1 MARAART
8 TTSRSA
14 TAARGSSSNG
24 SATKR
29 PARKKA
35 AGSTSAPKPTLVL
48 LVRHGKTPTT
58 GAVLP
63 GRTKGLHLAPE
74 GVAQAER
81 AAERIAGLGEGRVSA
96 VYASPMERTQETAK
110 PIAKAVGLRVRTA
123 KGLIEADFGKWTG
136 KKLSDLRKLP
146 EWDTVQRY
154 PSGFR
159 FPGGESFAEMQTR
172 MVGQITDLVAKHPG
186 ETIVATSH
194 ADTIKAAVAHAM
206 GTHLDHFQRIVIGQ
220 CSISAILYSST
231 GPVVLAVNS
240 TGDDLSTLVP
250 S

>member
-1 MARAART
+1 MARAST
-8 TTSRSA
+8 T
-14 TAARGSSSNG
+14 
-24 SATKR
+24 
-29 PARKKA
+29 KKA
-35 AGSTSAPKPTLVL
+35 ATPKKAGPRKKGADAPKPTMVF

-63 GRTKGLHLAPE
+63 GRAKGLHLAPE

-81 AAERIAGLGEGRVSA
+81 AAERLAGLGSGRIDA
-96 VYASPMERTQETAK
+96 VYASPMERTQETAR
-110 PIAKAVGLRVRTA
+110 PIAKALGLRVRTA
-123 KGLIEADFGKWTG
+123 KGLIEADFGQWTG
-136 KKLSDLRKLP
+136 RKLSELRKLP
-146 EWDTVQRY
+146 EWQTVQRY

-159 FPGGESFAEMQTR
+159 FPGGESFLEMQTR
-172 MVGQITDLVAKHPG
+172 MVDQIAELVAKHPG

-220 CSISAILYSST
+220 CSITAILYTAS

-240 TGDDLSTLVP
+240 TGDDLTTLVP